1 MSPRGHLLTAV
12 LIWAVLS
19 AISMALMAGIQ
30 VLPQIAS
37 DEAAIED
44 RTFVLLTVVSM
55 PVLWF
60 VVVGMGYSAVQFRA
74 RGRTTDGPPIHGH
87 ARLQAGWLIVTFV
100 MVIGLFIYGTVGLV
114 EIRGAQGSAF
124 EVEVHAKQWEW
135 EYHYPNGTESKE
147 LHLPIHRRVH
157 LVLQSEDVIH
167 SLWLPALGVKQ
178 DVVPGLMTEAYTTPT
193 VAGTYG
199 GRCSELCGFGHT
211 DMTTTFVVQDQD
223 ALDAWLSTLPKQEH
237 QQ

>member
-114 EIRGAQGSAF
+114 EIRGAQQSAF
-124 EVEVHAKQWEW
+124 EVQVHATAAA
-135 EYHYPNGTESKE
+135 GAR
-147 LHLPIHRRVH
+147 PISTSATRSTRAPY
-157 LVLQSEDVIH
+157 VLE
-167 SLWLPALGVKQ
+167 
-178 DVVPGLMTEAYTTPT
+178 
-193 VAGTYG
+193 
-199 GRCSELCGFGHT
+199 
-211 DMTTTFVVQDQD
+211 
-223 ALDAWLSTLPKQEH
+223 
-237 QQ
+237 